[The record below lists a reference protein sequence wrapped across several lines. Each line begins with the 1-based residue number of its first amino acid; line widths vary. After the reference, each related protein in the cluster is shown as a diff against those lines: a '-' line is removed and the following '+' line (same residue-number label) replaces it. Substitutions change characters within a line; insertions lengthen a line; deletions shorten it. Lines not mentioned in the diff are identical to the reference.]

1 MISVTS
7 ASHYITEASRY
18 HPRYQSSSSIYI
30 RGLIPRNFAELAEA
44 VPIDFLCVF
53 IGLHFT
59 MKRGAI
65 HFASGLSLGLV
76 LMSIRFSY
84 MSISESRAAMLRRP
98 VRYDTATHLGAKA
111 APPDK
116 LLLIQEDVERIQG
129 AIKPVQL
136 NDKEQ
141 HHGRM
146 I

>member
-1 MISVTS
+1 
-7 ASHYITEASRY
+7 
-18 HPRYQSSSSIYI
+18 
-30 RGLIPRNFAELAEA
+30 
-44 VPIDFLCVF
+44 
-53 IGLHFT
+53 

-84 MSISESRAAMLRRP
+84 MVTSESRAAMLRRP

-116 LLLIQEDVERIQG
+116 LLLIQEHVERIQE

-146 I
+146 IYSKTCLKRALKKKTKNWFSRPIIA